1 MTCKFNIGQC
11 NINCPKY
18 NICMYFEL
26 QKQITE
32 LTEHVN
38 LLMNILN
45 SLDPYMRDNKKG
57 TGNHEDQTQHP

>member
-1 MTCKFNIGQC
+1 
-11 NINCPKY
+11 
-18 NICMYFEL
+18 MYFEL